1 MALHYILLR
10 VSAPVGAINVI
21 RTVGALD
28 VGLDEDN
35 TTVRHGIHNIKT
47 KQLR

>member
-1 MALHYILLR
+1 MTLHYILLR
-10 VSAPVGAINVI
+10 LSAPVSAINVTCI
-21 RTVGALD
+21 VGALD